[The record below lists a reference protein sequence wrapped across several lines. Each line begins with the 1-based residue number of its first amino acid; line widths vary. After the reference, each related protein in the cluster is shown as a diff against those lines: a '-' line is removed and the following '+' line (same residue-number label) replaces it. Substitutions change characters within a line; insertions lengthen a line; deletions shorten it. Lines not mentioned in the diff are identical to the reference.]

1 MELDVAYN
9 EGVPEV
15 PILGIAHLEGFQLDL
30 AGGVVEEESSQFSA
44 PWMVHIEDNHEDGS
58 EKRERG
64 PSLGQHH
71 WDQGRVIGHQE
82 LGIGDGGG
90 GPIHDGVKYVDKV
103 LGFLTLGGRGLYE
116 DEWLNAGGQVV
127 GIGHPKFQ
135 CQYFFGKGRR
145 HNVSAKATRETNIHG
160 VVDGTL
166 EHITLLCFCLGSH
179 RPPDRAEFREMVD
192 LGEVLQRAH

>member
-1 MELDVAYN
+1 MVGFPATVDVA
-9 EGVPEV
+9 VS
-15 PILGIAHLEGFQLDL
+15 FD
-30 AGGVVEEESSQFSA
+30 VVGKA
-44 PWMVHIEDNHEDGS
+44 DS
-58 EKRERG
+58 ER
-64 PSLGQHH
+64 
-71 WDQGRVIGHQE
+71 
-82 LGIGDGGG
+82 
-90 GPIHDGVKYVDKV
+90 
-103 LGFLTLGGRGLYE
+103 LGGRGLYE

-135 CQYFFGKGRR
+135 RQYFFGKGRR

-166 EHITLLCFCLGSH
+166 EHITLLCFCLCSH